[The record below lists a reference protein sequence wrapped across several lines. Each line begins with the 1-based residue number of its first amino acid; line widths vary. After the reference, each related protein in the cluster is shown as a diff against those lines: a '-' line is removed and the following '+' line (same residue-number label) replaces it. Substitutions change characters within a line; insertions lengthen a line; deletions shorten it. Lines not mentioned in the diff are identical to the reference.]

1 MPSNKPA
8 GELPGDDEVAGYARL
23 PVRAWRDG
31 KLSAVEDC
39 VAEETP
45 VALVYNGEPH
55 VVMMATPADLEDFA
69 LGFSFSEDV
78 IADAAEMQSLEVFRH
93 EGANG
98 ASYEIRMRI
107 PAQRHEVLL
116 GRRRNLHGRTGCGL
130 CGAETIA
137 DAIRSPRRVGAGVP
151 VAVAALRRAQDELR
165 RRQTLNGLTGA
176 THAAAWAT
184 PDGAVQLVREDVG
197 RHNAL
202 DKLIGA
208 LLRERRD
215 TTRGFAVVTSRASY
229 EMALKA
235 AMAGIPLLAAIS
247 APTAYAIRVAEEAGL
262 TLIGF
267 ARGDS
272 FVIYACPARVLDVGP
287 RSAGTEGSAA

>member
-1 MPSNKPA
+1 MRASPSKP
-8 GELPGDDEVAGYARL
+8 DDAAHAVPAEGYAR
-23 PVRAWRDG
+23 VQVQAWRDG
-31 KLSAVEDC
+31 RLSRVEDC

-69 LGFSFSEDV
+69 RGFSLSEGV
-78 IADAAEMQSLEVFRH
+78 VESVTEIEALEVFRH
-93 EGANG
+93 QGEG
-98 ASYEIRMRI
+98 SPSCEVRLRI
-107 PAQRHEVLL
+107 PPQRHQALL
-116 GRRRNLHGRTGCGL
+116 RRRRNLHGRTGCGL

-151 VAVAALRRAQDELR
+151 VSVAALRRAQDELR
-165 RRQTLNGLTGA
+165 RRQELNALTGA
-176 THAAAWAT
+176 THAAAWAA
-184 PDGAVQLVREDVG
+184 PDGALQLVREDVG

-208 LLRERRD
+208 LLRAGVD
-215 TTRGFAVVTSRASY
+215 TSRGFALVTSRASY

-235 AMAGIPLLAAIS
+235 AMAGMPLLAAIS

-267 ARGDS
+267 ARDDR
-272 FVIYACPARVLDVGP
+272 FVIYACPARVLDTGP
-287 RSAGTEGSAA
+287 RPAEAAP